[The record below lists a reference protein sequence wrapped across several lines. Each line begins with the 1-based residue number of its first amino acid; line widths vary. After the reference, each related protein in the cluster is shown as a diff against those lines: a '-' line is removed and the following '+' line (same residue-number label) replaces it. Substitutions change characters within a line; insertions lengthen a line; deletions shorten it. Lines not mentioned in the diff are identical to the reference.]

1 MHVVKGM
8 VPEVGGYAGAGNEAG
23 YTVKTWV
30 GHKVP
35 EMAVA
40 WNAVIEK
47 PVGAVVPMKA
57 LLAAMAVKGAK
68 AVAAVLAVGAAEM
81 AMA

>member
-8 VPEVGGYAGAGNEAG
+8 VEIGGYAGAGNEVAEAA
-23 YTVKTWV
+23 KTWV

-57 LLAAMAVKGAK
+57 LIAAMAVKGAK
-68 AVAAVLAVGAAEM
+68 AVEAVLAVGAAEM